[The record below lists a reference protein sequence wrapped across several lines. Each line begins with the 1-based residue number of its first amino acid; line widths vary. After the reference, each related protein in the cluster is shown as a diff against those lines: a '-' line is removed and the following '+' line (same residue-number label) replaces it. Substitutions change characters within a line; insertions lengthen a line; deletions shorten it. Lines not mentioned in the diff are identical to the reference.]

1 MALFELIV
9 DEKVAVWRRS
19 YITVE
24 AESLEEAV
32 KDCIERGA
40 DAATDTLDSNYITE
54 TEECINPSYE
64 EPLTVEVMDRHFQI
78 LGNNDILSKQE

>member
-32 KDCIERGA
+32 KDCLERGA
-40 DAATDTLDSNYITE
+40 DAATDTAESGYIFE
-54 TEECINPSYE
+54 TEECLPPSDKD
-64 EPLTVEVMDRHFQI
+64 PRTVEVMNRKFEI
-78 LGNNDILSKQE
+78 LRDNETLSR

>member
-32 KDCIERGA
+32 QDCLERGS
-40 DAATDTLDSNYITE
+40 DAATDTLESDYIFE
-54 TEECINPSYE
+54 TEECLPPTSKD
-64 EPLTVEVMDRHFQI
+64 PRTVEVMNRKYEI
-78 LGNNDILSKQE
+78 LGDNETISR